1 MPIQVCDLWQS
12 WLEGGK
18 AKTQTPRFVLFT
30 LEEKELQV
38 AILEN
43 TIEILGTQEICQQL
57 IQAVFFW
64 RPWETSSFHR
74 IKSSIL
80 LSPQSWERPGV
91 ATGNVCPEHSPS
103 PTPVCR

>member
-43 TIEILGTQEICQQL
+43 IIEILGTQEICQQL
-57 IQAVFFW
+57 IQAVFFGDH
-64 RPWETSSFHR
+64 E
-74 IKSSIL
+74 KL
-80 LSPQSWERPGV
+80 ALSTES
-91 ATGNVCPEHSPS
+91 NHLFF
-103 PTPVCR
+103 